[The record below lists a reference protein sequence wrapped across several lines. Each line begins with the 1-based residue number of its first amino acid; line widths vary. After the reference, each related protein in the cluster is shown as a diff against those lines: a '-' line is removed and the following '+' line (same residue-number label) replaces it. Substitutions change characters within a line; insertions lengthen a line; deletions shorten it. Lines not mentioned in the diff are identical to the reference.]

1 MADSNSEREFLA
13 QFERYDRHPSPPF
26 SIRAFY
32 TVAAR
37 ELSREHRLFDSDR
50 YSDLTIVAGNT
61 RFNAHKNILMLRTS
75 FFETATRGENRFSE
89 SKHKVVKIRGHSV
102 HAIWRVLKYCY
113 TGDYSNE
120 PNGPALGEGLDLR
133 AVVLARRVPADGA

>member
-1 MADSNSEREFLA
+1 M
-13 QFERYDRHPSPPF
+13 
-26 SIRAFY
+26 RAFH

-61 RFNAHKNILMLRTS
+61 KFNAHQAILTLRTS
-75 FFETATRGENRFSE
+75 FFETTTKEENGFSE
-89 SKHKVVKIRGHSV
+89 SKDKVVTIRDHSV
-102 HAIWRVLKYCY
+102 HAVWRVLKYCY
-113 TGDYSNE
+113 TGDYSDE
-120 PNGPALGEGLDLR
+120 PNELALGEGLDPT